1 MQNYTTGQEVDISK
15 VARLEALEPIR
26 RDGETKAWK
35 MKLLEAHARKEN
47 LQFYLP
53 FPILYVL
60 EETAG
65 RTAMAGRPEAFRT
78 WQEKER
84 QLRKSGDFANLVY
97 ADQWRSLTE
106 FAAGT
111 PLDKMTHLNVE
122 RIQQFIAAAVSP
134 MLTLMAHEIVDPK
147 MDPKHMIVTSED
159 RQGAKIVLT
168 GMESI
173 AGRGGRNPDRILRGA
188 NRIYLAPEQKME
200 NGAWDAPTSPV
211 YNLGAIA
218 EELLQD
224 AYRIP
229 QNPSG
234 AQNVNAMREALK
246 RKETGMDGSVDH
258 IMDFIAAATQDD
270 PKSRPKSANEL
281 YGLLGVKNPRPQP
294 EPRQRV

>member
-1 MQNYTTGQEVDISK
+1 MQNYTTGQEVDIPK

-78 WQEKER
+78 WQERER

-97 ADQWRSLTE
+97 ADQFRSLTE

-111 PLDKMTHLNVE
+111 PLDKMTRLNIE
-122 RIQQFIAAAVSP
+122 RIQQLIAAGVSP
-134 MLTLMAHEIVDPK
+134 MLTLMSHEIVDPK

-159 RQGAKIVLT
+159 RESAKIVLT
-168 GMESI
+168 GMESVT
-173 AGRGGRNPDRILRGA
+173 GRGARNPDRILRGA
-188 NRIYLAPEQKME
+188 NRIYLAPEQKIE
-200 NGAWDAPTSPV
+200 GGAWDAQTSPV

-218 EELLQD
+218 EELVQN
-224 AYRIP
+224 AYQIP
-229 QNPSG
+229 PNISG
-234 AQNVNAMREALK
+234 ARNMESMREALK
-246 RKETGMDGSVDH
+246 RKEPKMGEAATHV
-258 IMDFIAAATQDD
+258 MDFIEAAKHFD
-270 PKSRPKSANEL
+270 PMSRPKSAHEL
-281 YGLLGVKNPRPQP
+281 YGLLGVKNPRPQD
-294 EPRQRV
+294 ELRRRA